1 MKLDKLK
8 FARLVLALARDGWCG
23 SVTELDDML
32 DIDVPEPTQMV
43 YPATSDINRLM
54 ALMVEGTQ
62 KIEAIKLHRK
72 LTGWGLKE
80 SKDEVEKYWV
90 AKKPKEEGSTLG
102 DILGHATNRP
112 PVNFDKFEG

>member
-32 DIDVPEPTQMV
+32 DIEVPEQHVAYPT
-43 YPATSDINRLM
+43 TSDISRLM
-54 ALMVEGTQ
+54 QVMVEGTQ

-90 AKKPKEEGSTLG
+90 AKKPKEEGATL
-102 DILGHATNRP
+102 DNILGHAINRP
-112 PVNFDKFEG
+112 PVNFDKFE